1 MTSTMTRG
9 GAYTPPTERKV
20 SDLRRTM
27 RLFRRFKGGRRA
39 YVGALALLAFEALT
53 AIAEPYP
60 IASLVD
66 FLQTGRPT
74 PREWGIP
81 AFIPSVRIETI
92 AVLTL
97 AIVLIAV
104 INSAAD
110 SLAEVCMARAGRVL
124 GYNMRVAMY
133 SHLQRLSLAYHDKK
147 RTGDVLTRV
156 TGDVL
161 VLEEFVVASIS
172 NIVGS
177 AMVLVGTF
185 AVLLWQSW
193 NVALVALCVVP
204 LLAGISQY
212 FSRRIKAASKTQ
224 RTREGELAST
234 AQEMLTSIRL
244 VQSYGRGTVDLQR
257 FSGQTE
263 QSMRASLRTANVQ
276 AQFSFVIA
284 LAEALAISA
293 VVWIGIFLLDR
304 RAITVGTLVLFIL
317 LLRNMFKPA
326 RKIVSEWYKVGKVF
340 ASVERIDDLLDR
352 SVDVRDE
359 PDAVAAPPLKG
370 RVTFR
375 HVGFQYPAEHADGSR
390 ANGRPTV
397 LRDVD
402 FEVSPG
408 EIVALVG
415 HSGAG
420 KSTIAQLVPRLYDA
434 TSGEVLLDGH
444 DLRGLTLAS
453 VRSQVSLVLQDTVL
467 LSGTVAE
474 NIAYGI
480 ENATME
486 RIEAAARAAN
496 AHGFIEELPD
506 GYDTHLAERATTL
519 SGGQRQRLS
528 IARAFIRET
537 PILILDEPTNG
548 LDRESTRLVV
558 DALRTLMRGKTTIII
573 SHDPDL
579 IRFADRVLEVADG
592 VIVDGPRSSYATP
605 PDATPLDGSGGD
617 GLSRG
622 SGGSGG
628 SGGGPAGNGFLPTR
642 PGHRPSMLA
651 EPLYPRLPDLRQAT
665 DPTFAAQAVEQ
676 TLLPPTATHSVLDA
690 RVEKLWY
697 LPDGTCALRYA
708 VRIAENVP
716 GRASDWMPE
725 RTVLARVH
733 PDNHAATAYVEERL
747 ETLAERVESLHPAGP
762 WRRWAGVVGGTG
774 IAVHPFPLDPA
785 LPTLARAVD
794 PGALAELAGAGLAD
808 PAGSAGW
815 SSRVVHYPREGACV
829 LRYERPPGNGSGP
842 KSLYGK
848 VYEDGGGEAT
858 AATLRALRPSGPG
871 TAADCLR
878 LPRLV
883 GYLPELRLLLTEAV
897 PGEPLLRAGSWTWSA
912 AGSAPTSRAALESMA
927 RAGRVLAALH
937 PRESLDAHAYSR
949 AEEIA
954 AVRHD
959 LDTVRQV
966 WPEVAD
972 HVRWHLA
979 GLLDPMVDIP
989 DSEQVLCHGDFTP
1002 AQLLVGSGDMA
1013 LVDLDT
1019 VRRGE
1024 RAVDLGRFL
1033 AHLQLAGT
1041 KAAGAAAWPLLD
1053 ELGRAFLRAY
1063 AEASPSVALEPD
1075 LLDRI
1080 SVHRDASLA
1089 RTALRACRQLKD
1101 DRLRTALELL
1111 DDNDDW
1117 TRRITR

>member
-9 GAYTPPTERKV
+9 THTPPSERKV
-20 SDLRRTM
+20 SDLRRSV
-27 RLFRRFKGGRRA
+27 RIVRRFKGGRRA

-60 IASLVD
+60 IAYLVD
-66 FLQTGRPT
+66 FLQSGRPT

-81 AFIPSVRIETI
+81 AFVPSVRIETI

-97 AIVLIAV
+97 AIVLIAA

-124 GYNMRVAMY
+124 GYNLRVAMY

-177 AMVLVGTF
+177 SMVLVGTF

-244 VQSYGRGTVDLQR
+244 VQSYGRGTIDLQR

-359 PDAVAAPPLKG
+359 PDAVAAPRLMG

-375 HVGFQYPAEHADGSR
+375 HVGFHYPAEHADGSR
-390 ANGRPTV
+390 AAGRPTV
-397 LRDVD
+397 LHDVD

-408 EIVALVG
+408 EVVALVG

-434 TSGEVLLDGH
+434 TSGAVLLDGH

-453 VRSQVSLVLQDTVL
+453 VRAQVSLVLQDTVL

-474 NIAYGI
+474 NIGYGI
-480 ENATME
+480 ENATIE
-486 RIEAAARAAN
+486 RIQAAARAAN

-506 GYDTHLAERATTL
+506 GYDTQLAERATTL

-528 IARAFIRET
+528 IARAFIRES
-537 PILILDEPTNG
+537 PILILDEPTTG

-558 DALRTLMRGKTTIII
+558 DALRTLMRGRTTIII

-579 IRFADRVLEVADG
+579 IRFADRVLEVVDG
-592 VIVDGPRSSYATP
+592 VIVEGPRPSYTTP
-605 PDATPLDGSGGD
+605 PEGSGGD
-617 GLSRG
+617 PEG
-622 SGGSGG
+622 SGSD
-628 SGGGPAGNGFLPTR
+628 PAGNGFEPTR
-642 PGHRPSMLA
+642 RVHRPSMLA
-651 EPLYPRLPDLRQAT
+651 EPLHTRLPDLRQAT
-665 DPTFAAQAVEQ
+665 DPTFAVQAVEQ
-676 TLLPPTATHSVLDA
+676 TLLASGAAHPVLDA

-697 LPDGTCALRYA
+697 LPDGSCALRYV
-708 VRIAENVP
+708 VRIAENLL
-716 GRASDWMPE
+716 GGTADWTPE
-725 RTVLARVH
+725 RTVVARVH
-733 PDNHAATAYVEERL
+733 PDRQAATAYVEQRL
-747 ETLAERVESLHPAGP
+747 EPLVERVENTVAAGP

-774 IAVHPFPLDPA
+774 IALHPFPLDPA
-785 LPTLARAVD
+785 LPSLARAVD
-794 PGALAELAGAGLAD
+794 SGALAELAGAG
-808 PAGSAGW
+808 PAGW
-815 SSRVVHYPREGACV
+815 SSHVVHYPREGACV
-829 LRYERPPGNGSGP
+829 LRYERPPGDGAGP
-842 KSLYGK
+842 TSLYGK
-848 VYEDGGGEAT
+848 VYDDGGRGVAI
-858 AATLRALRPSGPG
+858 AATLDALSPGGPFAA
-871 TAADCLR
+871 AADGLR
-878 LPRLV
+878 LPRPF
-883 GYLPELRLLLTEAV
+883 GYLPKLRLLLTEAV
-897 PGEPLLRAGSWTWSA
+897 PGEPLMRAGSWAWSA

-927 RAGRVLAALH
+927 SAGRVLAALH
-937 PRESLDAHAYSR
+937 RREILDAQAYSR
-949 AEEIA
+949 AEELT
-954 AVRHD
+954 AVGRD

-972 HVRWHLA
+972 HVHQHLA
-979 GLLDPMVDIP
+979 GLLDGTAEVP

-1019 VRRGE
+1019 VHRGE
-1024 RAVDLGRFL
+1024 RAADLGRFL
-1033 AHLQLAGT
+1033 AHLHLAGT

-1053 ELGRAFLRAY
+1053 ELGRVFLRAY
-1063 AEASPSVALEPD
+1063 AEDCLPGAALDPD
-1075 LLDRI
+1075 LLARVV
-1080 SVHRDASLA
+1080 VHRDASLA

>member
-1 MTSTMTRG
+1 MTSTMTRET
-9 GAYTPPTERKV
+9 YTPPSERKV
-20 SDLRRTM
+20 SDLRRSV
-27 RLFRRFKGGRRA
+27 RIFRRFKGGRRA

-60 IASLVD
+60 IAYLVD
-66 FLQTGRPT
+66 FLQSGRPT

-92 AVLTL
+92 AVLTI
-97 AIVLIAV
+97 AIVLIAA

-124 GYNMRVAMY
+124 GFNLRVAMY

-284 LAEALAISA
+284 LAEALAISG

-370 RVTFR
+370 HVAFR
-375 HVGFQYPAEHADGSR
+375 HVGFHYPAEHADGSR
-390 ANGRPTV
+390 AAARPTV
-397 LRDVD
+397 LHDVD

-408 EIVALVG
+408 EVVALVG
-415 HSGAG
+415 PSGAG

-434 TSGEVLLDGH
+434 TSGAVLLDGH

-453 VRSQVSLVLQDTVL
+453 VRAQVSLVLQDTVL

-474 NIAYGI
+474 NIGYGI
-480 ENATME
+480 ENATIE
-486 RIEAAARAAN
+486 RIQAAARAAN

-506 GYDTHLAERATTL
+506 GYDTQLAERATTL

-528 IARAFIRET
+528 IARAFIRES
-537 PILILDEPTNG
+537 PILILDEPTTG

-558 DALRTLMRGKTTIII
+558 DALRTLMRGRTTIII

-579 IRFADRVLEVADG
+579 IRFADRILEVKDG
-592 VIVDGPRSSYATP
+592 VIVEGPRSSYATP
-605 PDATPLDGSGGD
+605 QHRAVDHS
-617 GLSRG
+617 
-622 SGGSGG
+622 
-628 SGGGPAGNGFLPTR
+628 AGNGLRSTGR
-642 PGHRPSMLA
+642 SQRSSMLA
-651 EPLYPRLPDLRQAT
+651 EPLHDRLPDLRQAT
-665 DPTFAAQAVEQ
+665 HPGFAVQAVEQ
-676 TLLPPTATHSVLDA
+676 TLLASGAAHPVLDA

-697 LPDGTCALRYA
+697 FPDGSCALRYV
-708 VRIAENVP
+708 VRVAENLL
-716 GRASDWMPE
+716 GGSSDWTPE

-733 PDNHAATAYVEERL
+733 PDRQAAKAYVEQCL
-747 ETLAERVESLHPAGP
+747 EPLVERVKNTVAAGP

-774 IAVHPFPLDPA
+774 IALHPFPLDPA

-794 PGALAELAGAGLAD
+794 SGALAELAGAG
-808 PAGSAGW
+808 PAGW
-815 SSRVVHYPREGACV
+815 SSQVVHYPREGACV
-829 LRYERPPGNGSGP
+829 LRYERPPGDGAVP
-842 KSLYGK
+842 TSLYGK
-848 VYEDGGGEAT
+848 VYDDGGRGVAT
-858 AATLRALRPSGPG
+858 AAILDALSPAGSYAA
-871 TAADCLR
+871 AADGLR
-878 LPRLV
+878 LPRPF
-883 GYLPELRLLLTEAV
+883 GYLPRLRLLLTEAV
-897 PGEPLLRAGSWTWSA
+897 PGEPLMRAGSWAWSA
-912 AGSAPTSRAALESMA
+912 SGSAPASRAPLESMA
-927 RAGRVLAALH
+927 TAGRVLAALH
-937 PRESLDAHAYSR
+937 RREIRDVQAYSR
-949 AEEIA
+949 ADEQA
-954 AVRHD
+954 AVRRD
-959 LDTVRQV
+959 LDTVRKV

-972 HVRWHLA
+972 HVQQHLA
-979 GLLDPMVDIP
+979 VILDETAEIP
-989 DSEQVLCHGDFTP
+989 DSDQVLCHGDFTP

-1053 ELGRAFLRAY
+1053 ELGRVFLRAY
-1063 AEASPSVALEPD
+1063 AEDCLPGAALDPD
-1075 LLDRI
+1075 LLARVV
-1080 SVHRDASLA
+1080 VHRDASLA